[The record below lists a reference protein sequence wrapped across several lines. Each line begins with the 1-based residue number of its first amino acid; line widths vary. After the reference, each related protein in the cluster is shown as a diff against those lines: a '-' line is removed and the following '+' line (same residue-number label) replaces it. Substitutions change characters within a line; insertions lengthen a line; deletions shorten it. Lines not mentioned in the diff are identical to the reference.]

1 MPPHSIQKRASLGIK
16 PVIESRDQT
25 KSADSSGSTKREP
38 LYKIEKNRKKDPT
51 EIKAEV
57 FLPGVFNL
65 NQIGLTVGKVANS
78 KIFFY
83 FSPLFCQI
91 LVKLVR

>member
-25 KSADSSGSTKREP
+25 ISAVSSGSMKREP
-38 LYKIEKNRKKDPT
+38 LYKIEKNRIKDPT

-65 NQIGLTVGKVANS
+65 NQIGLTVGKIANS
-78 KIFFY
+78 N
-83 FSPLFCQI
+83 SLFTF
-91 LVKLVR
+91 VPYYVRNW